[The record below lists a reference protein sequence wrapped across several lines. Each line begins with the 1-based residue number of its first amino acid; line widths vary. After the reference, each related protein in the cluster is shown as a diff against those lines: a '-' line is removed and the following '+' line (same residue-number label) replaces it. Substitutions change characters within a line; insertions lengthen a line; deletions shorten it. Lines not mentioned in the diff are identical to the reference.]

1 MQNDD
6 EPNLLKVLDE
16 TEAFRRQRQA
26 ELNSVGWPREVLEGT
41 YGKVY
46 SGRELRLEFEV
57 IGFFAPLVVVKSK
70 PMGHWALLSSSI
82 LRDGTSTI
90 RGTTNERLHPDF

>member
-46 SGRELRLEFEV
+46 TTDELRLEFEV
-57 IGFFAPLVVVKSK
+57 IGFFAPLVVVKSRADGSLGSFEFQHM
-70 PMGHWALLSSSI
+70 PRFYFNYQ
-82 LRDGTSTI
+82 RDK
-90 RGTTNERLHPDF
+90 E

>member
-6 EPNLLKVLDE
+6 EPNLLKILDE
-16 TEAFRRQRQA
+16 TEDFRRQRQA
-26 ELNSVGWPREVLEGT
+26 ELNTIGWPREVLEGT

-46 SGRELRLEFEV
+46 STDELRLEFEV

-70 PMGHWALLSSSI
+70 A
-82 LRDGTSTI
+82 DGSLGSFEFQHSP
-90 RGTTNERLHPDF
+90 RFYFNFSKDEAQ

>member
-6 EPNLLKVLDE
+6 EPNLLKILDE
-16 TEAFRRQRQA
+16 TEEFRRERQA
-26 ELNSVGWPREVLEGT
+26 ELNTMGWPREVLEGT

-46 SGRELRLEFEV
+46 STDELRLEFEV

-70 PMGHWALLSSSI
+70 A
-82 LRDGTSTI
+82 DGSLGSFEFQHSP
-90 RGTTNERLHPDF
+90 RWYFNYVGDAQ